1 MSQTNMSQETLSR
14 HTGAVPLCPKR
25 HKHTN
30 SHGMSKL
37 NVFFSPPTCVRRVLG
52 CSVAAVHLRLS
63 QITARAQLRA
73 FQSRVRVKE
82 RDEARWECVCV
93 CVCARCAKCRLRDW
107 DTTPLRSRRRGTER
121 KRGGGGR
128 HINESVREDRAGEE
142 TVWNVTFRFA

>member
-93 CVCARCAKCRLRDW
+93 CVCARAVPSAACETEIPHRCA
-107 DTTPLRSRRRGTER
+107 
-121 KRGGGGR
+121 RGGEGQRGR
-128 HINESVREDRAGEE
+128 GEE
-142 TVWNVTFRFA
+142 GGDT